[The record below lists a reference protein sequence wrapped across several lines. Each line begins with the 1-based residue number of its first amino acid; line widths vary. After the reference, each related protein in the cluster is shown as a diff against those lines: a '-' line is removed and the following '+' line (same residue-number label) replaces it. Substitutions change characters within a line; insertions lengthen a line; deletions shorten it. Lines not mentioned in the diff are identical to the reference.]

1 MIKLLKKVVIVGL
14 SLFLVYTYIGS
25 MFIYYDNNMFPSIKD
40 GDLCVI
46 KKYDKKTHLEDV
58 VYYQGTLYRVIARE
72 NQEVNITDKGI
83 LTVDGQQPQS
93 ITNSYTFKA
102 ENSDV
107 TFPYTVPSGEIFLLN
122 DFRENQ
128 EDSRIFKSVK
138 ESEITGIVFFVI
150 RRRGF

>member
-1 MIKLLKKVVIVGL
+1 MIKLFKKIIIV
-14 SLFLVYTYIGS
+14 SITLFCIHTYIGS

-40 GDLCVI
+40 GDLCMI

-72 NQEVNITDKGI
+72 NQEVNITEKGI
-83 LTVDGQQPQS
+83 LTVDGQQPQN
-93 ITNSYTFKA
+93 ITNSYTYKL
-102 ENSDV
+102 EDSEI

-122 DFRENQ
+122 DFRENTD
-128 EDSRIFKSVK
+128 DSRKMKSVK
-138 ESEITGIVFFVI
+138 ESDITGIVFFLI